1 MEQQN
6 GSIDKKMLTVAT
18 LFSGGGGFDVGAV
31 AAGLTPVF
39 AIDNCPKASAAY
51 RVNFGNH
58 IVVGDI
64 CVQDFAEV
72 TADHL
77 HASPVCKN
85 FSTAKT
91 GAAESE
97 FDLGCAAAVCRAIE
111 QIKPKTFSLENVRGY
126 KNSDSFLMIVTTLKS
141 LGYNPAFRVLNS
153 ADYGVPQARKRL
165 ILLGKLG
172 DRPRFPETT
181 HQKPTVQQGLFPK
194 PEWVSWYD
202 AIADLIPTLKETR
215 LAPWQQL
222 RVDRE
227 RLLSCGEIVLV
238 DGAKCGFRDMSCLE
252 CDKPCFT
259 ILANSFT
266 GFSQSPKVCLIEK
279 VGARSD
285 RPLREILNDRPVP
298 TLKALGQDGHW
309 EQWIISNG
317 IKILQTDM
325 RCLARWQSF
334 PGWYELPTA
343 RPVAC
348 SIIGNSVPP
357 LLAQRILEVNHV
369 Q

>member
-1 MEQQN
+1 LK
-6 GSIDKKMLTVAT
+6 IAT
-18 LFSGGGGFDVGAV
+18 LFSGGGGFDAGAV

-153 ADYGVPQARKRL
+153 ADYGVPQTRKRL

-181 HQKPTVQQGLFPK
+181 HQKPTPQQGLFPK
-194 PEWVSWYD
+194 PEWISWHE
-202 AIADLIPTLKETR
+202 AIADLIPNLKETD
-215 LAPWQQL
+215 LAAWQKL
-222 RVDRE
+222 RVDQDCLVAGQNRT
-227 RLLSCGEIVLV
+227 GEGDAYLV
-238 DGAKCGFRDMSCLE
+238 DRS
-252 CDKPCFT
+252 KPSFT
-259 ILANSFT
+259 IVGSVHK
-266 GFSQSPKVCLIEK
+266 GFPKICLIEK
-279 VGARSD
+279 DGARSD

-298 TLKALGQDGHW
+298 TIKALGQDGHW
-309 EQWIISNG
+309 EQWVINYG
-317 IKILQTDM
+317 VKILQTNIS
-325 RCLARWQSF
+325 CLARWQSF
-334 PGWYELPTA
+334 PSWYQFPIA
-343 RPVAC
+343 RDTAC

-357 LLAQRILEVNHV
+357 LLAQRILEANYD
-369 Q
+369 

>member
-1 MEQQN
+1 
-6 GSIDKKMLTVAT
+6 MLTIAT
-18 LFSGGGGFDVGAV
+18 LFSGGGGFDAGAV

-39 AIDNCPKASAAY
+39 AIDNCPKAAAAY

-64 CVQDFAEV
+64 CIQDFSEV
-72 TADHL
+72 KADHL

-97 FDLGCAAAVCRAIE
+97 FDLGCASAVCRAIK

-126 KNSDSFLMIVTTLKS
+126 AKSASFLMILTTLKS

-153 ADYGVPQARKRL
+153 ADYGVPQTRKRL

-181 HQKPTVQQGLFPK
+181 HQKPTPQQGLFPK
-194 PEWVSWYD
+194 PNWVSWYD
-202 AIADLIPTLKETR
+202 AIADLLPNLQETD
-215 LAPWQQL
+215 LAPWQRFRVDHDCLVSSHNRINRGSENQEVHS
-222 RVDRE
+222 VDRE
-227 RLLSCGEIVLV
+227 
-238 DGAKCGFRDMSCLE
+238 
-252 CDKPCFT
+252 KP
-259 ILANSFT
+259 SFVIDT
-266 GFSQSPKVCLIEK
+266 YATPPKICLIEK
-279 VGARSD
+279 DGARSD
-285 RPLREILNDRPVP
+285 RDLREILSDRPVP

-309 EQWIISNG
+309 EQWVINYG
-317 IKILQTDM
+317 VKILQTDIN
-325 RCLARWQSF
+325 CLALWQSF

-343 RPVAC
+343 RDLAC

-357 LLAQRILEVNHV
+357 LLAQRILEANHE
-369 Q
+369 

>member
-1 MEQQN
+1 
-6 GSIDKKMLTVAT
+6 MLTTVAT

-39 AIDNCPKASAAY
+39 AIDNCPKAAAAY
-51 RVNFGNH
+51 RVNFQDH

-64 CVQDFAEV
+64 CSQDFSKV

-97 FDLGCAAAVCRAIE
+97 FDLACASAVCRAIA
-111 QIKPKTFSLENVRGY
+111 QIKPRTFSLENVRGY
-126 KNSDSFLMIVTTLKS
+126 AKSDSFLKIVTTLKS

-153 ADYGVPQARKRL
+153 ADYGVPQTRKRL

-194 PEWVSWYD
+194 PNWISWYD
-202 AIADLIPTLKETR
+202 AIADLIPTLKETH
-215 LAPWQQL
+215 LAPWQRFRVDHDCLVSNSNRVCGWTEVQ
-222 RVDRE
+222 RVDR
-227 RLLSCGEIVLV
+227 SKPSFVI
-238 DGAKCGFRDMSCLE
+238 DATAKL
-252 CDKPCFT
+252 
-259 ILANSFT
+259 N
-266 GFSQSPKVCLIEK
+266 KVCLIEK

-317 IKILQTDM
+317 VKILQTDM

-357 LLAQRILEVNHV
+357 LLAQRILEVNYDH
-369 Q
+369 

>member
-1 MEQQN
+1 LK
-6 GSIDKKMLTVAT
+6 IAT

-39 AIDNCPKASAAY
+39 AIDNCPKAAAAY

-64 CVQDFAEV
+64 CVQDFSEV
-72 TADHL
+72 KADHL

-91 GAAESE
+91 GAEESD
-97 FDLGCAAAVCRAIE
+97 FDLACASAVCRAIE
-111 QIKPKTFSLENVRGY
+111 QIKPRTFSLENVRGY
-126 KNSDSFLMIVTTLKS
+126 ANSASFLMIVTTLKS

-153 ADYGVPQARKRL
+153 ADYGVPQTRKRL

-181 HQKPTVQQGLFPK
+181 HQKPTPQQGLFPE
-194 PEWVSWYD
+194 PEWISWYE
-202 AIADLIPTLKETR
+202 AIADLIPNLKETD
-215 LAPWQQL
+215 LAPWQRL
-222 RVDRE
+222 RVEQDCLVSSHSRSHGWSEAQHVDR
-227 RLLSCGEIVLV
+227 S
-238 DGAKCGFRDMSCLE
+238 
-252 CDKPCFT
+252 KPSFVIDT
-259 ILANSFT
+259 NS
-266 GFSQSPKVCLIEK
+266 SLHKICLIEK

-285 RPLREILNDRPVP
+285 RPLREILSDRPVP

-309 EQWIISNG
+309 EQWVIAHG
-317 IKILQTDM
+317 VKILQTDIN
-325 RCLARWQSF
+325 CLALWQSF

-343 RPVAC
+343 RDTAC

-357 LLAQRILEVNHV
+357 LLAQRILEANYD
-369 Q
+369 